1 MTREE
6 AIRVVRY
13 ESDWLQEVDYPERG
27 MLLER
32 ALTTL
37 ATAVRYEPPTVEEV
51 GDDEKCWVSL
61 FPSYWETITGKYARE
76 AHGDMWIAWLPYSA
90 IPEGGA

>member
-6 AIRVVRY
+6 AIAAITNEIKWAWHGNAAKPEVL
-13 ESDWLQEVDYPERG
+13 ES
-27 MLLER
+27 
-32 ALTTL
+32 ALATL
-37 ATAVRYEPPTVEEV
+37 APAVRYEPPTVEEV

-76 AHGDMWIAWLPYSA
+76 AHGDMWIAWLPYHA